1 MSFVLLHIAWDWR
14 QSNHLLTCVPGS
26 QSHPGYLKLC
36 LPGPVFYENSW
47 ESCHI
52 SRVPAKRQMKAAR
65 KAQPRF
71 EYSMVLLAQA
81 GKKGRG
87 PGGGWET
94 SGRACRA
101 AAVTAQRLAFS
112 WGRGRNVGWFP
123 QHLPASETSPL
134 PAPRAPLW
142 LRGYGRMFA

>member
-1 MSFVLLHIAWDWR
+1 MSFVLLHTAWDWR
-14 QSNHLLTCVPGS
+14 QPNHLLTCVPGS
-26 QSHPGYLKLC
+26 QSHPDYLKLC

-71 EYSMVLLAQA
+71 EYAVVLVALAGRA
-81 GKKGRG
+81 ERG

-101 AAVTAQRLAFS
+101 AAVTAQRSAFS
-112 WGRGRNVGWFP
+112 WGRGGMWHGSHSISR
-123 QHLPASETSPL
+123 LSETSPL
-134 PAPRAPLW
+134 PAPRAPRW

>member
-1 MSFVLLHIAWDWR
+1 MSFVLLHITWDWR
-14 QSNHLLTCVPGS
+14 QPNHLLTCVPGS

-52 SRVPAKRQMKAAR
+52 SRVPAERQMKAAR
-65 KAQPRF
+65 KVQPRF
-71 EYSMVLLAQA
+71 EYAMVLLALA
-81 GKKGRG
+81 GNNRV
-87 PGGGWET
+87 
-94 SGRACRA
+94 RARRRLGDERA
-101 AAVTAQRLAFS
+101 SLQSSCGHGTAVGFQL
-112 WGRGRNVGWFP
+112 GQGRNVGWFP

-134 PAPRAPLW
+134 PAPRAPRW